1 MVEAYEAGATVYQLA
16 DQFKQH
22 RTTIGQH
29 LREAGVDTRPSAIAD
44 KDIGWLIELYEAG
57 WALAKIAKRYGVSA
71 HAVHDRL
78 TAAGVKL
85 RPRGGSRPKGRGEP
99 GR

>member
-1 MVEAYEAGATVYQLA
+1 MLMAHGLSSGPIFVAG
-16 DQFKQH
+16 DN
-22 RTTIGQH
+22 RTTIGQQ
-29 LREAGVDTRPSAIAD
+29 LRKAGVDTRPPAIAD
-44 KDIGWLIELYEAG
+44 KDIAWLVELYEAG
-57 WALAKIAKRYGVSA
+57 WALAKIAEKYGVSA

-78 TAAGVKL
+78 ATAGVKL